1 MAQLLGRD
9 ATWARV
15 TTLGRH
21 RVEDLPGGA
30 PGATRSFVTFAIRP
44 DPGSAPSATVTVPF
58 FLGPKDFDK
67 LRAADPQLVRA
78 VDFGMFAFIV
88 VPLYQAL
95 GAVRSSVRGYASG
108 GWAPGDEA
116 EAELGVAIDLLES
129 ASDADYAPNLQ
140 SFVDK
145 GCNVIVTVGF
155 LLADATKAAA
165 EANPGV
171 QFAIV
176 DSNTSAPNVQGL
188 TFATDQPSFLAGYM
202 AAATTKTGIVGTFGG
217 INIPPVAIF
226 MQGFAK
232 GVEYYNA
239 QKGASV
245 KVLGW
250 DMAKQDGTFAGNFN
264 NLDDGKN
271 IAKSQADE
279 GADIIFPVAGPV
291 GLGASAYAMESGGK
305 VKIIGVDVD
314 MTKSN
319 PEQAEV
325 YVASVL
331 KKIDAAVLQ
340 SVKDALAGQGGEA
353 LAMGDQALHQHQQN
367 RHAQQ
372 RHGIGR
378 RHFDPRRVAEELEK
392 LRRHHVEARRN
403 GDHRGRRE

>member
-1 MAQLLGRD
+1 MRKQTLKGLAVGLVAVVGLAACGSSSSSD
-9 ATWARV
+9 
-15 TTLGRH
+15 TT
-21 RVEDLPGGA
+21 VA
-30 PGATRSFVTFAIRP
+30 A
-44 DPGSAPSATVTVPF
+44 GSAGLACEVTDTGGV
-58 FLGPKDFDK
+58 DDK
-67 LRAADPQLVRA
+67 GFNQIAHEGLLQ
-78 VDFGMFAFIV
+78 
-88 VPLYQAL
+88 
-95 GAVRSSVRGYASG
+95 
-108 GWAPGDEA
+108 A
-116 EAELGVAIDLLES
+116 EAELGVATDLLES
-129 ASDADYAPNLQ
+129 TTDADYAPNLQ

-165 EANPGV
+165 EANPTV

-202 AAATTKTGIVGTFGG
+202 AAATTTTGIVGTFGG

-239 QKGASV
+239 QKGTSV

-250 DMAKQDGTFAGNFN
+250 DIAKQDGTFSGDFQ
-264 NLDDGKN
+264 DQTKGTS
-271 IAKSQADE
+271 IAKSMSDE

-291 GLGASAYAMESGGK
+291 GLGASQFAMDSAGK

-314 MTKSN
+314 MAVSN
-319 PEQAEV
+319 PTQAEV

-340 SVKDALAGQGGEA
+340 AVKDALAATGGGTDYLGTLENGGVGVSITSTITPE
-353 LAMGDQALHQHQQN
+353 LQAELD
-367 RHAQQ
+367 AVTA
-372 RHGIGR
+372 GIIDGSI
-378 RHFDPRRVAEELEK
+378 VTK
-392 LRRHHVEARRN
+392 
-403 GDHRGRRE
+403 

>member
-1 MAQLLGRD
+1 MLF
-9 ATWARV
+9 
-15 TTLGRH
+15 
-21 RVEDLPGGA
+21 
-30 PGATRSFVTFAIRP
+30 RST
-44 DPGSAPSATVTVPF
+44 
-58 FLGPKDFDK
+58 
-67 LRAADPQLVRA
+67 
-78 VDFGMFAFIV
+78 
-88 VPLYQAL
+88 
-95 GAVRSSVRGYASG
+95 
-108 GWAPGDEA
+108 
-116 EAELGVAIDLLES
+116 
-129 ASDADYAPNLQ
+129 DADYAPNLQ

-202 AAATTKTGIVGTFGG
+202 AAATTQTGIVGTFGG

-314 MTKSN
+314 MSQSN

-340 SVKDALAGQGGEA
+340 AVKDALAGQGGGTDYLGTLSNGGVGVAITSTITPELQTELDTITA
-353 LAMGDQALHQHQQN
+353 
-367 RHAQQ
+367 
-372 RHGIGR
+372 GIIDGSI
-378 RHFDPRRVAEELEK
+378 ATS
-392 LRRHHVEARRN
+392 
-403 GDHRGRRE
+403 

>member
-1 MAQLLGRD
+1 MRKQTLKGLAVGLVAVVGLAACGSSD
-9 ATWARV
+9 SSSDTTVAAGAAGLACEV
-15 TTLGRH
+15 T
-21 RVEDLPGGA
+21 DIGG
-30 PGATRSFVTFAIRP
+30 V
-44 DPGSAPSATVTVPF
+44 D
-58 FLGPKDFDK
+58 DK
-67 LRAADPQLVRA
+67 GFNQNAYDGLKL
-78 VDFGMFAFIV
+78 
-88 VPLYQAL
+88 
-95 GAVRSSVRGYASG
+95 
-108 GWAPGDEA
+108 A
-116 EAELGVAIDLLES
+116 EAELGVSIDLLES
-129 ASDADYAPNLQ
+129 ASDADYQPNLQ

-165 EANPGV
+165 EANPTV

-239 QKGASV
+239 QKGTSV

-250 DMAKQDGTFAGNFN
+250 DIAKQDGTFSGDFS
-264 NLDDGKN
+264 DQTKGTS
-271 IAKSQADE
+271 IAKSMADE

-291 GLGASAYAMESGGK
+291 GLGASQFAMDSAGA

-314 MTKSN
+314 MTISN
-319 PEQAEV
+319 PTQAEV

-340 SVKDALAGQGGEA
+340 AVKDALAGTGGGTDYLGTLENGGVGVA
-353 LAMGDQALHQHQQN
+353 ITSTVTPELQAELD
-367 RHAQQ
+367 AVTA
-372 RHGIGR
+372 GIIDGSI
-378 RHFDPRRVAEELEK
+378 VTK
-392 LRRHHVEARRN
+392 
-403 GDHRGRRE
+403 

>member
-1 MAQLLGRD
+1 MRKQTFKGLAVGLVAVLGLAACGSDD
-9 ATWARV
+9 AATDTTAAAAEPTGLACEV
-15 TTLGRH
+15 T
-21 RVEDLPGGA
+21 DIGG
-30 PGATRSFVTFAIRP
+30 V
-44 DPGSAPSATVTVPF
+44 D
-58 FLGPKDFDK
+58 DK
-67 LRAADPQLVRA
+67 GFNQIA
-78 VDFGMFAFIV
+78 
-88 VPLYQAL
+88 
-95 GAVRSSVRGYASG
+95 YAG
-108 GWAPGDEA
+108 LQQA

-202 AAATTKTGIVGTFGG
+202 AAATTQTGIVGTFGG

-250 DMAKQDGTFAGNFN
+250 DMAKQDGTFAGNFQ

-291 GLGASAYAMESGGK
+291 GLGSAQFALESNGA
-305 VKIIGVDVD
+305 VRIIGVDVD
-314 MTKSN
+314 MSVSN
-319 PEQAEV
+319 PDAASV
-325 YVASVL
+325 YIASVL
-331 KKIDAAVLQ
+331 KNIDAAVFAAISDTVSGAATSDNYVGTLENGGVGVAFTDVPAELQ
-340 SVKDALAGQGGEA
+340 AEVEAVGQGIVDGSIS
-353 LAMGDQALHQHQQN
+353 LG
-367 RHAQQ
+367 
-372 RHGIGR
+372 
-378 RHFDPRRVAEELEK
+378 
-392 LRRHHVEARRN
+392 
-403 GDHRGRRE
+403 